1 LDQQTKSKIIEKA
14 LQRIFGLQGFDK
26 LEFSLT
32 ANKSKIRILFRGN
45 ETFFFWVPCF
55 WRKSVILSSEKGLFD
70 ELKNFNSFLGGGL
83 KVKYFNIE
91 VALHM
96 DGTQIF
102 LIE

>member
-14 LQRIFGLQGFDK
+14 LQIIFGLQGFDK

-70 ELKNFNSFLGGGL
+70 ELKISIVFGWW
-83 KVKYFNIE
+83 IE
-91 VALHM
+91 SEV
-96 DGTQIF
+96 F
-102 LIE
+102 